1 MNFLTASVDI
11 KVDDSKLPSQLA
23 RAKSAV
29 IRTVDRM
36 EGAFKRMSTAFIS
49 AWKKMTRY
57 AKWAVL
63 GIAAIAT
70 ASIKMAADVIESENL
85 YKESMGRMA
94 DATREWSKEMSKALY
109 LNEFEV
115 RKYVGTFNVMLLS
128 MGIGEEQAAEMSR
141 TMTQL
146 TYDMA
151 SFYNLK
157 TEEAFGKLQSGIVGM
172 SRPLQALG
180 ILVKESTIEAY
191 ALRTGLI
198 KEGQEMT
205 ELQKVLAR
213 YGTIM
218 EATTKSQGDMLRTIN
233 ESANVF
239 RGLWSQVKLVAISFG
254 DALLPAVTE
263 VAKQM
268 RDWLSA
274 NQQKAAELFVDVI
287 EDMTLGIAR
296 FAEEIIA
303 IPVYWKSF
311 IIGIK
316 EAQLVILKINDELV
330 KIGIRGLWTTR
341 ITDKYINNIKRIEN
355 EIVQLTSEVDDLSDS
370 YVNSGS
376 KIRKFFNDLRREQ
389 AKPEAKSDVVIT
401 SGVDLI
407 EQIEA
412 RFKAYEKGL
421 EDYQI
426 DMQHA
431 RGTNQE
437 FVDSVV
443 VGWDEIIKREQYYAQ
458 EFEHT
463 MEEGDLLWQKMQDK
477 MQATAERATE
487 FAMSFRNVIA
497 SGFEN
502 SMRDADNWK
511 DHMLNM
517 FEELYWAAIRMAF
530 LEPIAGVFAKG
541 LTSGLGAV
549 FGQGIFVTPAPTTPT
564 VFTSPHG
571 GSGLQHGGE
580 VLETGWAKV
589 HKGETY
595 SGVQGGYGR
604 GNLEVHI
611 HNEGSEKLDISS
623 AQEYMV
629 SDRRIVDVTTKAMT
643 TNKRFQN
650 SIKQAAR

>member
-23 RAKSAV
+23 RAKNAV
-29 IRTVDRM
+29 TRAVDRM

-94 DATREWSKEMSKALY
+94 DATKEWSKEMSKALY

-157 TEEAFGKLQSGIVGM
+157 TEGAFGKLQSGIVGM

-218 EATTKSQGDMLRTIN
+218 EATTKSQGDMLRTID

-254 DALLPAVTE
+254 DALLPAVTK

-303 IPVYWKSF
+303 LPVYWKIL
-311 IIGIK
+311 IITAK
-316 EAQLVILKINDELV
+316 EFQMEVYKTADAMTNLDELFAW
-330 KIGIRGLWTTR
+330 IRGDTKTYKNEVVRL
-341 ITDKYINNIKRIEN
+341 EN
-355 EIVQLTSEVDDLSDS
+355 EIKNLSEEVDDLADS

-376 KIRKFFNDLRREQ
+376 KIRKFFDDLRREQ
-389 AKPEAKSDVVIT
+389 AKPEVKPDFIT
-401 SGVDLI
+401 TFPPVKKYAREPFSWEKPPQKITAEHIKAANEI
-407 EQIEA
+407 EEVW
-412 RFKAYEKGL
+412 REMWL
-421 EDYQI
+421 
-426 DMQHA
+426 
-431 RGTNQE
+431 
-437 FVDSVV
+437 
-443 VGWDEIIKREQYYAQ
+443 REQETAYHAMRAPIIAAEKQ
-458 EFEHT
+458 A
-463 MEEGDLLWQKMQDK
+463 MESAERRKRIAEDI
-477 MQATAERATE
+477 ATA
-487 FAMSFRNVIA
+487 MA
-497 SGFEN
+497 SSWSGAID
-502 SMRDADNWK
+502 SM
-511 DHMLNM
+511 M
-517 FEELYWAAIRMAF
+517 FEGKKFWDAMKDMARD
-530 LEPIAGVFAKG
+530 LVRTIAQIIIYKKIAEPMAYGIMG
-541 LTSGLGAV
+541 LPV
-549 FGQGIFVTPAPTTPT
+549 PTA
-564 VFTSPHG
+564 
-571 GSGLQHGGE
+571 QHGGE
-580 VLETGWAKV
+580 VTKTGLAV
-589 HKGETY
+589 IHKGETY
-595 SGVQGGYGR
+595 SGVNGGYGR

>member
-29 IRTVDRM
+29 VRTVDRM

-254 DALLPAVTE
+254 DALLPAVTK

-274 NQQKAAELFVDVI
+274 NQQKAAELFVGVI

-376 KIRKFFNDLRREQ
+376 KIRKFFDDLRREQ
-389 AKPEAKSDVVIT
+389 AKPEAKPDFIT
-401 SGVDLI
+401 TFPPVKKYAREPFSWEKPPQKITAEHIKAANEIEEVWREMWVREQETAYHAMRAPIIAAEKQAMESAERRKRIAEDIATAMASSWSGAIDSMMFEGKKFWDAMKDMARDLI
-407 EQIEA
+407 RTIAQIIIYKKIAEPM
-412 RFKAYEKGL
+412 AYGIMGL
-421 EDYQI
+421 P
-426 DMQHA
+426 
-431 RGTNQE
+431 
-437 FVDSVV
+437 VP
-443 VGWDEIIKREQYYAQ
+443 
-458 EFEHT
+458 
-463 MEEGDLLWQKMQDK
+463 
-477 MQATAERATE
+477 TA
-487 FAMSFRNVIA
+487 
-497 SGFEN
+497 
-502 SMRDADNWK
+502 
-511 DHMLNM
+511 
-517 FEELYWAAIRMAF
+517 
-530 LEPIAGVFAKG
+530 
-541 LTSGLGAV
+541 
-549 FGQGIFVTPAPTTPT
+549 
-564 VFTSPHG
+564 
-571 GSGLQHGGE
+571 QHGGE
-580 VLETGWAKV
+580 VTKTGLAV
-589 HKGETY
+589 IHKGETY
-595 SGVQGGYGR
+595 SGVNGGYGR

-629 SDRRIVDVTTKAMT
+629 SDRRIVDVTTKALT

>member
-254 DALLPAVTE
+254 DALLPAVTK

-274 NQQKAAELFVDVI
+274 NQQRAAELFVDVI

-296 FAEEIIA
+296 LAEEIIA
-303 IPVYWKSF
+303 LPVYWKSF

-316 EAQLVILKINDELV
+316 EAQLVILKINDELA

-376 KIRKFFNDLRREQ
+376 KIRKFFDDLRREQ
-389 AKPEAKSDVVIT
+389 AKPEAKPDFITTFPPVKKYAREPFSWEKPPQKITAEHIKAANEIEEVWREMWVREQETAYHAMRAPIIAAEKQAAESAERRKRIAEDVAT
-401 SGVDLI
+401 AMASSWSGAIDSMMFEGKKFWDAMKDMARDLI
-407 EQIEA
+407 RTIAQIIIYKKIAEPM
-412 RFKAYEKGL
+412 AYGIMGL
-421 EDYQI
+421 P
-426 DMQHA
+426 
-431 RGTNQE
+431 
-437 FVDSVV
+437 VP
-443 VGWDEIIKREQYYAQ
+443 
-458 EFEHT
+458 
-463 MEEGDLLWQKMQDK
+463 
-477 MQATAERATE
+477 TA
-487 FAMSFRNVIA
+487 
-497 SGFEN
+497 
-502 SMRDADNWK
+502 
-511 DHMLNM
+511 
-517 FEELYWAAIRMAF
+517 
-530 LEPIAGVFAKG
+530 
-541 LTSGLGAV
+541 
-549 FGQGIFVTPAPTTPT
+549 
-564 VFTSPHG
+564 
-571 GSGLQHGGE
+571 QHGGE
-580 VLETGWAKV
+580 VTKTGLAV
-589 HKGETY
+589 IHKGETY
-595 SGVQGGYGR
+595 SGVNGGYGR

-623 AQEYMV
+623 AQEYIV